1 MFVTLIIIGGLAFHN
16 THASQLAQGI
26 LLIVST
32 LANNATMGP
41 GCYPIVSE
49 TPSGRLR
56 YKTIAIGRF
65 VYNLVSIFQNSVTPR
80 MLSSTA
86 WNWGGKAGL
95 FYAGTNLTCII
106 WCYFR
111 LPETKDRTFGEID
124 LLFEY
129 KIPARKF
136 KTTKVDRETQPS
148 INFFPLQLTLSTEFA
163 HNYSEKLDEDHK
175 SPVAH
180 IDKIWGGISGF

>member
-1 MFVTLIIIGGLAFHN
+1 MFVTLVIIGGLGFHN
-16 THASQLAQGI
+16 SRASQLAQGI

-41 GCYPIVSE
+41 GCYPIVAE

-80 MLSSTA
+80 MLSPTA

-95 FYAGTNLTCII
+95 FYAGTNLVCNI

-124 LLFEY
+124 LLFEH
-129 KIPARKF
+129 KVPARKF
-136 KTTKVDRETQPS
+136 KTTKVDRKFYS
-148 INFFPLQLTLSTEFA
+148 LHRLVPL
-163 HNYSEKLDEDHK
+163 
-175 SPVAH
+175 
-180 IDKIWGGISGF
+180 